1 MSAPVVREKCH
12 RGRLAAGWADEGG
25 KITNQSTVQPVTV
38 AGKGQFTTRDS
49 GTDITDEE
57 PAYPVFLSQSG
68 RAMTL
73 PGGVLLALDPA
84 WTKAR
89 TDAFFRNSVSS
100 ANISELVYLADGF
113 FIETEPGF
121 HSLYLTNALAVLDG
135 VETAGPNLQRELTA
149 K

>member
-1 MSAPVVREKCH
+1 MIVFLQED
-12 RGRLAAGWADEGG
+12 LTADEGG
-25 KITNQSTVQPVTV
+25 KITNQSSVQPVTV

-57 PAYPVFLSQSG
+57 PAYPVFLSQLG
-68 RAMTL
+68 QAMTL

-84 WTKAR
+84 WTKVR
-89 TDAFFRNSVSS
+89 TDAFFRNNGVSS